1 MNEKMIPHVIGA
13 GATSLQDLERENIY
27 KAILDDEDIEL
38 ADRLVVAM
46 AGGGLKS
53 LYRNCSEVLTSQGGS
68 LMFSKWSD
76 EMIEMAKG
84 CTADNIQAEGMFSKV
99 DRTMRH
105 GINFYMTTAAGIV
118 VAKDGK
124 LFNGVP
130 QIWKVEHTKALIDLS
145 MGNKEMFH
153 MEAIQQEQAQEE
165 ANRMKLK
172 ERQDPYARKTMKDQH
187 ETFSYFGM
195 PRIREITSETL
206 LRQVVERD
214 IKTKG
219 DKIIFLKN
227 FINTF
232 VIGFGYSHFY
242 KPLSSTKDKSV
253 GTYDDLFERARLIVR
268 EKLKPPSSPPV
279 KLVQLTNPSEFGLKV
294 TGTYKVAVEKC
305 ENNLKLALDS
315 IIKIGAQYGVNLL
328 FPWNALNRPY
338 WHQQLT
344 PLQQRFHRD
353 AKFRDVEEDTTY
365 VSAGLTYVS
374 AGLTYVSAGLTYVSY
389 DTKEKDY
396 YLYYYEDSHSPPK
409 TTSDSRIHYTPFE
422 TTSVIGGRGINH
434 SWAGALTM
442 IKESS
447 LLRAPPPYCYPRA
460 YHHYFPHL
468 GFPGFSTTRSQY
480 ALDKNTRYKYLS
492 PALHI

>member
-1 MNEKMIPHVIGA
+1 MTYLLGIELHTMGLVFDTVEEKLVQLQETPELLRAPGFKCFELVEFPSLIEFYSKMNEKMIPHVIGA

-53 LYRNCSEVLTSQGGS
+53 LYRNCSEVLTSQDGS

-84 CTADNIQAEGMFSKV
+84 CTADNIQAEGTFSKV

-130 QIWKVEHTKALIDLS
+130 QIWKVEHTRALIDLS

-172 ERQDPYARKTMKDQH
+172 EMQDLYARKTMKDQH

-279 KLVQLTNPSEFGLKV
+279 SKLVQLTNPSEFGLKV
-294 TGTYKVAVEKC
+294 TDTYKVAVEKC

-365 VSAGLTYVS
+365 VSAGL
-374 AGLTYVSAGLTYVSY
+374 SY

-409 TTSDSRIHYTPFE
+409 TTSDSRVHYTPFE
-422 TTSVIGGRGINH
+422 TTSVIGINH
-434 SWAGALTM
+434 WGDNL
-442 IKESS
+442 E
-447 LLRAPPPYCYPRA
+447 LL
-460 YHHYFPHL
+460 
-468 GFPGFSTTRSQY
+468 S
-480 ALDKNTRYKYLS
+480 
-492 PALHI
+492 